1 MLAAAAARRA
11 RVDMDGADVRTIPIR
26 EETLTGKLSVGSET
40 EFFETQ
46 WTRYPS
52 KLLSRPSLGPVF
64 DAESDG
70 ELGFEPKPRPDTVMW
85 IANLQLTGGS
95 TH

>member
-1 MLAAAAARRA
+1 
-11 RVDMDGADVRTIPIR
+11 MDQI
-26 EETLTGKLSVGSET
+26 SVQVT
-40 EFFETQ
+40 VQTV
-46 WTRYPS
+46 
-52 KLLSRPSLGPVF
+52 LDPVF

-95 TH
+95 NGHANGYTSRD

>member
-1 MLAAAAARRA
+1 
-11 RVDMDGADVRTIPIR
+11 MDQI
-26 EETLTGKLSVGSET
+26 SVQVT
-40 EFFETQ
+40 VQTV
-46 WTRYPS
+46 
-52 KLLSRPSLGPVF
+52 LGPVF

-95 TH
+95 RPV